1 MTRSFPGLLFRLIL
15 MFLSCLSL
23 SKGTAAAALGA
34 AGAAAATGLKIIVV
48 VGRQVK
54 V

>member
-23 SKGTAAAALGA
+23 SEGTAAAALGA
-34 AGAAAATGLKIIVV
+34 AAAAGLKIIVV